1 MYKELNLPLLRDIL
15 WSLTENKTMAMGRIY
30 QKGTDF
36 LFIDIIVWLSVWF
49 LVELIILSILRDF
62 FVHHRFIKG
71 IILR

>member
-1 MYKELNLPLLRDIL
+1 
-15 WSLTENKTMAMGRIY
+15 MAMGRIY

-62 FVHHRFIKG
+62 FVHHRFIQG